1 MVLKK
6 RINDDLK
13 TALMG
18 GNRLACEVLRGLKA
32 VILNQELA
40 DGVRETGL
48 ADDKIEKLIAQEV
61 KKRRESAEIYA
72 SANRPEL
79 ADKELAELEILMAYL
94 PKQLTEVEIRDLI
107 QQVVKTEKIEP
118 SSQNVG
124 RLIGAVKQR
133 AGSSADGAIVAK
145 LVQEIIK
152 K

>member
-1 MVLKK
+1 MALKD

-13 TALMG
+13 TALVS

-48 ADDKIEKLIAQEV
+48 SDDKIEKLIIQEA

-72 SANRPEL
+72 SASRSEL
-79 ADKELAELEILMAYL
+79 ADKELAELEVLAAYL
-94 PKQLTEVEIRDLI
+94 PKQLTEAEIRELI
-107 QQVVKTEKIEP
+107 RQVVKTEKIELIP
-118 SSQNVG
+118 QNMG

-133 AGSSADGAIVAK
+133 TGSSADGAVVAK
-145 LVQEIIK
+145 LVQELIK